1 MARFQMRRD
10 ESLSSCCHPEGVPGL
25 MASNTKILAL
35 ALGVLTASTVA
46 LSQSESVAA
55 GSPVASSPRIGI
67 VGLQEAIAATND
79 GQKEMDAL
87 QKRFAPKQTELK
99 ALNDELEN
107 LKKQFQARG
116 DKISDE
122 ERANQGKALEIKQ
135 KTLQRNYEDYQ
146 NEAQQAEAE
155 VLSRLSGKMLSVL
168 KKYASTNGYSVI
180 LDASNQQSPVLWFS
194 NTTNITKQLVDAY
207 NAEAPLAPSPKPKP
221 AGSAGAAV
229 RKPAGSA
236 APAKRP

>member
-1 MARFQMRRD
+1 
-10 ESLSSCCHPEGVPGL
+10 

-35 ALGVLTASTVA
+35 ALGVLTASAVA
-46 LSQSESVAA
+46 LSQSKSVAA
-55 GSPVASSPRIGI
+55 GSPVASSPRVGI
-67 VGLQEAIAATND
+67 VGLQEAIAATNE
-79 GQKEMDAL
+79 GQKELDTL

-107 LKKQFQARG
+107 LKKQVQAQG
-116 DKISDE
+116 DKMSDE
-122 ERANQGKALEIKQ
+122 ERTNQGKALEIKQ
-135 KTLQRNYEDYQ
+135 KALQRNYEDYQ

-155 VLSRLSGKMLSVL
+155 VLSRLSGKMLNVL
-168 KKYASTNGYSVI
+168 NKYASTNGYSVI

-194 NTTNITKQLVDAY
+194 NATNITKQLVDAY

-221 AGSAGAAV
+221 GGGSGAAV

>member
-1 MARFQMRRD
+1 
-10 ESLSSCCHPEGVPGL
+10 

-35 ALGVLTASTVA
+35 ALGVLTASAVA
-46 LSQSESVAA
+46 LSQSKSVAA
-55 GSPVASSPRIGI
+55 GSPVASSPRVGI
-67 VGLQEAIAATND
+67 VGLQEAIAATNE
-79 GQKEMDAL
+79 GQKELDTL

-107 LKKQFQARG
+107 LKKQVQAQG
-116 DKISDE
+116 DKMSDE
-122 ERANQGKALEIKQ
+122 ERTNQGKALEIKQ

-155 VLSRLSGKMLSVL
+155 VLSRLSGKMLNVL
-168 KKYASTNGYSVI
+168 NKYASTNGYSVI

-194 NTTNITKQLVDAY
+194 NATNITKQLVDAY

-221 AGSAGAAV
+221 GGGSGAAV

>member
-1 MARFQMRRD
+1 MAN
-10 ESLSSCCHPEGVPGL
+10 
-25 MASNTKILAL
+25 NTKILAL
-35 ALGVLTASTVA
+35 ALGVLTASAVA
-46 LSQSESVAA
+46 LSQSKSVAA
-55 GSPVASSPRIGI
+55 GTPVASSPRVGI
-67 VGLQEAIAATND
+67 VGLQEAIAATNE
-79 GQKEMDAL
+79 GQKEMNAL

-107 LKKQFQARG
+107 LKKQFQTRG
-116 DKISDE
+116 DKLSDE

-155 VLSRLSGKMLSVL
+155 VLSRLSGKMLNVL
-168 KKYASTNGYSVI
+168 NKYASTNGYSVI

-194 NTTNITKQLVDAY
+194 NATNITKQLADAY
-207 NAEAPLAPSPKPKP
+207 NAEAPLAPSPKPG
-221 AGSAGAAV
+221 GSAGAAV